1 VKFWNTIAKM
11 CGVRVDA
18 SQWGER
24 SIRRTAS
31 AQAGGFAGAYE
42 RVDELVGN
50 VRGHALKIEMRDHSL
65 TATINGHGFRIV
77 ETEKAVAINSHIR
90 IGLIA
95 IERIRPMVGKSGST
109 GDCAAA
115 MTDFARKASRYGNA
129 VDKPS

>member
-1 VKFWNTIAKM
+1 MKFWDTIAKM
-11 CGVRVDA
+11 CGVEYRVTQAHKVGEEVGGGYVCRVDIPWTA
-18 SQWGER
+18 RLKVGRMVAE
-24 SIRRTAS
+24 ITATDTAS
-31 AQAGGFAGAYE
+31 TA
-42 RVDELVGN
+42 
-50 VRGHALKIEMRDHSL
+50 AL
-65 TATINGHGFRIV
+65 NGHGVRVHDWSNDGQLSSDTGF
-77 ETEKAVAINSHIR
+77 R